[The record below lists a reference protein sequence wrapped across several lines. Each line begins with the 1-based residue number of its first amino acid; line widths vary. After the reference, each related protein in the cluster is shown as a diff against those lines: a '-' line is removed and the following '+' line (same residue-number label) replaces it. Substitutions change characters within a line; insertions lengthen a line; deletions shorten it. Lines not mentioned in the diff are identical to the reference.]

1 MLKQLFA
8 KKTLA
13 EPQVVKNKTQ
23 NLLAEWEF
31 ATCKG
36 SELYQQKDYKSA
48 ILFFEQALKASMLG
62 LDIQQ
67 KQGVFMHYYTL
78 ASMNLA
84 HALNTYKKQP
94 QSERVLSD
102 AHFNMLSLMVDQN
115 KPSSFRREARTQA
128 EVLLNLLKKYLTSIG
143 KGNVADSLEEEFYR
157 LKVTSK
163 LC

>member
-1 MLKQLFA
+1 MLKQFFA
-8 KKTLA
+8 KKSLA
-13 EPQVVKNKTQ
+13 DSLTIKGKAQR
-23 NLLAEWEF
+23 LLAEWEY

-36 SELYQQKDYKSA
+36 SELYQQKDYKTA
-48 ILFFEQALKASMLG
+48 ILMFEQALKVAMVG
-62 LDIQQ
+62 LDNQQ
-67 KQGVFMHYYTL
+67 KQGQFMHYYTL

-102 AHFNMLSLMVDQN
+102 AHFNLLSLMVDQN
-115 KPSSFRREARTQA
+115 KPSSFRQEARSQA
-128 EVLLNLLKKYLTSIG
+128 EVLLNLLKKYLTSMG
-143 KGNVADSLEEEFYR
+143 KTNVAESLEEEFYR